1 MSDLPLELLKRSRK
15 DEKRAMIP
23 EQRQQR
29 IAKLIRGL
37 GSITVAQLEE
47 EFGISAATA
56 RRDLAVLE
64 RQSKVRRTHGGA
76 VLPTLTQQEDS
87 FQQRLE
93 EAVAAKKRLAH
104 TALALLEENET
115 VYIDSSTTAYYAA
128 QRVLA
133 AVQRVTLLTNLV
145 PAMEL
150 LTTVESPNVEL
161 IGIGGSFRGLTLS
174 FVGPWT
180 VRMVESHLT
189 DKVFFSVKGV
199 TPEGYLTDSNPLEAE
214 VKRAMIKQA
223 ARPVLLVDGRKF
235 ERRGLNVIA
244 HISDV
249 SLVVTADAHSSYTET
264 LIETGVDV
272 QIV

>member
-1 MSDLPLELLKRSRK
+1 ML
-15 DEKRAMIP
+15 P

-37 GSITVAQLEE
+37 GGITVARLEE
-47 EFGISAATA
+47 EFGISAATV
-56 RRDLAVLE
+56 RRDLGVLE
-64 RQSKVRRTHGGA
+64 RQGKIGRTHGGA

-104 TALALLEENET
+104 AALTLLEENET
-115 VYIDSSTTAYYAA
+115 VFIDPSTTAYYAA
-128 QRVLA
+128 QRVLST
-133 AVQRVTLLTNLV
+133 VQRVTLLTNLV

-161 IGIGGSFRGLTLS
+161 IGMGGLFRGLTLS

-199 TPEGYLTDSNPLEAE
+199 TPEGYITDSNPLEAE

-223 ARPVLLVDGRKF
+223 ASPVLLVDGRKF
-235 ERRGLNVIA
+235 ERRGLNIIA
-244 HISDV
+244 HVSDI
-249 SLVVTADAHSSYTET
+249 SLVVTADAHRSYTET